1 MPQFFNK
8 KLLLLL
14 VSIIV
19 LVALIGFSLRDREE
33 LTWPEQFLKDT
44 SGFFVS
50 IFNKPVVGVTG
61 FFESIS
67 DLQNTY
73 KENQKLKERLDEYV
87 LLKTEVQD
95 LKEENKNLRE
105 ILEKEDDLREYTPF
119 HATVIGRNP
128 VRWHE
133 TLTINKGKLSGI
145 EKDMAVIT
153 AKGLIGKVKT
163 VTNFTASVQLLSSV
177 DPINRVSA
185 YIQGDNKAFGLIE
198 GYDQKKGQ
206 LMMKRI
212 PYDKKI
218 KKGSFVVTSGYG
230 GVFPK
235 GLPIGK
241 VVDVK
246 VDQYGLNQ
254 TAYLEPT
261 TDFYDLSDVMVVKRS
276 VASEE
281 EEIATGEDEEQ

>member
-1 MPQFFNK
+1 M
-8 KLLLLL
+8 
-14 VSIIV
+14 
-19 LVALIGFSLRDREE
+19 
-33 LTWPEQFLKDT
+33 
-44 SGFFVS
+44 
-50 IFNKPVVGVTG
+50 
-61 FFESIS
+61 
-67 DLQNTY
+67 
-73 KENQKLKERLDEYV
+73 
-87 LLKTEVQD
+87 LKTEVQD

-177 DPINRVSA
+177 DAINRVSA

-206 LMMKRI
+206 LLMKRI

-254 TAYLEPT
+254 TAYLEPS
-261 TDFYDLSDVMVVKRS
+261 TDFYDMSDVMVVKRS

-281 EEIATGEDEEQ
+281 EEIATGGDEEQ